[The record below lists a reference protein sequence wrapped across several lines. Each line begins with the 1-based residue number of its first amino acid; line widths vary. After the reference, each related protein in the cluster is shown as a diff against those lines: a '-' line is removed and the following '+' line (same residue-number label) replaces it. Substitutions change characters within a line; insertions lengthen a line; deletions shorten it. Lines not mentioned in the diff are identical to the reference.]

1 MERDKNLIN
10 LKEASAISGYS
21 ADYVG
26 QLIRQG
32 KIPGKQVACN
42 VQWMTTKEAVL
53 GYKQGDGQKGK
64 TSKFSK
70 YLETK
75 KQRFGFEMEVYK
87 LFFKTF
93 KTLAPVLLIFI
104 ISFFL
109 LIIFFIYNF
118 FPRNDSSPQS
128 SINQANEKI
137 EF

>member
-1 MERDKNLIN
+1 MENDKNLIN

-53 GYKQGDGQKGK
+53 GYKQGDV
-64 TSKFSK
+64 SKNKDSKISK
-70 YLETK
+70 YIKSK
-75 KQRFGFEMEVYK
+75 KNRLGFEWEVYK

-93 KTLAPVLLIFI
+93 KSLAPVLIILIL
-104 ISFFL
+104 SFFT
-109 LIIFFIYNF
+109 LIIFSIFTLFSKDIN
-118 FPRNDSSPQS
+118 PPLPDKQIESS
-128 SINQANEKI
+128 AT
-137 EF
+137 F